1 MSDATT
7 RQRRTAYFGGRVQ
20 GVGFRYTTVRI
31 AGEFAI
37 TGFVQN
43 LDDGRVLVVAEGE
56 PGELDRVFTRLQHE
70 LAHNI
75 RQTQVTP
82 GAATGEFDGFG
93 VRY

>member
-31 AGEFAI
+31 AGEFAVA
-37 TGFVQN
+37 GFVQN
-43 LDDGRVLVVAEGE
+43 LDNGRVLVVGEGE
-56 PGELDRVFTRLQHE
+56 PDELDRFFGRLQE
-70 LAHNI
+70 EMAYNI
-75 RQTQVTP
+75 RQASVTDGP
-82 GAATGEFDGFG
+82 ATGEFAGFG